1 MFDVVPGTIV
11 GVDPAR
17 TGLVDIVKVHVFDVL
32 DVSDSQAEMVN
43 DRQDLSIG
51 ISGRSSMGLPNH
63 GEVLWY
69 MDFGVVWDEANLRHI
84 VIETQRLEVVV
95 V

>member
-1 MFDVVPGTIV
+1 MFDVVPGTV
-11 GVDPAR
+11 DGVDPAR
-17 TGLVDIVKVHVFDVL
+17 TGLVDIVMVHVFDVL

-43 DRQDLSIG
+43 NRLDLSVG

-63 GEVLWY
+63 GEALWC
-69 MDFGVVWDEANLRHI
+69 MDFGVVWDEAKLRHS
-84 VIETQRLEVVV
+84 VVETQRLEVVV